1 MLVVAGLLELLAL
14 QRAHL
19 TQAIAA
25 EVDEVVAGRE
35 VGDAV
40 LELIGVE
47 VVDVG
52 EGGGG
57 AVESKLRLLG
67 DAAAKALAV
76 PSLLPAPQQ
85 LAAGF
90 AERVERAD
98 HGEVAHGAWTDGSA
112 AEAVEEI
119 VEGLIETGPV
129 A

>member
-1 MLVVAGLLELLAL
+1 MVADLLELLAL

-19 TQAIAA
+19 AQAIAT
-25 EVDEVVAGRE
+25 EMDEVVAGRE

-40 LELIGVE
+40 LELVGVE

-57 AVESKLRLLG
+57 AVESQLGLLV
-67 DAAAKALAV
+67 DASAQALAV

-85 LAAGF
+85 LPARL

-98 HGEVAHGAWTDGSA
+98 HGKVAYR
-112 AEAVEEI
+112 
-119 VEGLIETGPV
+119 
-129 A
+129 

>member
-1 MLVVAGLLELLAL
+1 VITDLLELLAL

-19 TQAIAA
+19 AQAIAA

-40 LELIGVE
+40 LELVGVE

-67 DAAAKALAV
+67 DATAQALAV

-85 LAAGF
+85 LAAWL
-90 AERVERAD
+90 AQRVERAD
-98 HGEVAHGAWTDGSA
+98 HGKVAHGARTDGTA
-112 AEAVEEI
+112 AQWGAAI
-119 VEGLIETGPV
+119 
-129 A
+129 